1 MKKVIV
7 LGAGMVGKAIAIDL
21 SKKYKV
27 CSADIDK
34 NSLNYLSSNYQIET
48 QVINLMEE
56 EWVKELVSGYDLV
69 VSAVPGFMGYDILQ
83 MIIEA
88 GKSIVDISYMPEDFM
103 DLNTLAAQYGVTA
116 ITDCGVAPGMP
127 NLIAGYYNEIM
138 EINSFEYY
146 VGGLPKE
153 KRYPFFY
160 KAPFSPIDVV
170 EEYTRPARYIE
181 KGQLIEKPALSEPE
195 FVFFKNVGTLEA
207 FNTDGLRSLLRNMP
221 HIPYMKEKTLRYPG
235 HLTLIQAL
243 QTAGFFDKTPIPIHN
258 TAIRPIDFTSKILI
272 NDWRLDPFEEEF
284 TVMRIFLKGIM
295 DGKHVDIGYELYDAY
310 NPDEKLSSVAR
321 TTGFTATAAAELILS
336 GRFSGKGVFPL
347 ELIGMDP
354 DCFEFIMDY
363 LAHRNVNYVKSVS
376 YPES

>member
-48 QVINLMEE
+48 QVVNLMEE

-69 VSAVPGFMGYDILQ
+69 ISAVPGFMGYDILQ

-138 EINSFEYY
+138 
-146 VGGLPKE
+146 
-153 KRYPFFY
+153 
-160 KAPFSPIDVV
+160 
-170 EEYTRPARYIE
+170 
-181 KGQLIEKPALSEPE
+181 
-195 FVFFKNVGTLEA
+195 
-207 FNTDGLRSLLRNMP
+207 
-221 HIPYMKEKTLRYPG
+221 
-235 HLTLIQAL
+235 
-243 QTAGFFDKTPIPIHN
+243 
-258 TAIRPIDFTSKILI
+258 
-272 NDWRLDPFEEEF
+272 
-284 TVMRIFLKGIM
+284 
-295 DGKHVDIGYELYDAY
+295 
-310 NPDEKLSSVAR
+310 
-321 TTGFTATAAAELILS
+321 
-336 GRFSGKGVFPL
+336 
-347 ELIGMDP
+347 
-354 DCFEFIMDY
+354 
-363 LAHRNVNYVKSVS
+363 
-376 YPES
+376 

>member
-48 QVINLMEE
+48 QVVNLMEE

-83 MIIEA
+83 MIIQA

-170 EEYTRPARYIE
+170 EEYTRPARYFE

-207 FNTDGLRSLLRNMP
+207 FNTDGLRSLLRNLP

-284 TVMRIFLKGIM
+284 TVMRILLKGIM

-363 LAHRNVNYVKSVS
+363 LGHRNVNYVKSVS